1 MPKASPWGTPGSC
14 LWWQGRTRRHRAWRP
29 RPAFYVYD
37 PLPVFAFLSYAV
49 RIEKEGFV
57 TKTVNADGVRDGDL
71 SLNVV
76 LEKGDG
82 GAGGIGADGDTQ
94 AEYYDLQGVRLSA
107 PEKGLP
113 RSCARAADLQGNPLK
128 TIRLVKAV

>member
-1 MPKASPWGTPGSC
+1 M
-14 LWWQGRTRRHRAWRP
+14 
-29 RPAFYVYD
+29 
-37 PLPVFAFLSYAV
+37 FAFLSYAV

-107 PEKGLP
+107 PEKGRGP
-113 RSCARAADLQGNPLK
+113 RSCARAAGPSRQSSENH
-128 TIRLVKAV
+128 KAG